1 MKKLICIDLDGT
13 ILNMGNTISPKVVE
27 ILNRDEHDFLIC
39 TGRPSHEVRKF
50 GFTGDCI
57 ASNGAEIIKDN
68 ITIAEHHLDRELIKP
83 IVNFLEGKT
92 EQITISTRDKRHRV
106 FVGDIE
112 QLAKQM
118 VIEFKGEFIQSDF
131 DHIYKHLSNVE
142 NEFDNV
148 DQFLDTINENV
159 FKIEA
164 TSFNDYAQIVEDVK
178 ETFDVNS
185 FCSIGGHI
193 EIVSSEVNKAKG
205 ILNYLDGE
213 NRFIAAFGDG
223 NNDIEMFELADVS
236 YAMENGS
243 RELKQ
248 VAKHITRSIDE
259 DGFVHGYNHLID
271 NY

>member
-13 ILNMGNTISPKVVE
+13 ILNMGNTISPKVIE
-27 ILNRDEHDFLIC
+27 ILERGEHDFLIC

-50 GFTGDCI
+50 GFMGDCV

-68 ITIAEHHLDRELIKP
+68 TTIAEHHLDRELIKP
-83 IVNFLEGKT
+83 IVTFLEGRT
-92 EQITISTRDKRHRV
+92 EQITISTKDKRHRV
-106 FVGDIE
+106 FVGDIK

-118 VIEFKGEFIQSDF
+118 VIEFRGEFNVD
-131 DHIYKHLSNVE
+131 DYNHLYEHLSNVE

-148 DQFLDTINENV
+148 DNFLDVINENV

-164 TSFNDYAQIVEDVK
+164 TSFNDYAQIVEEVK

-205 ILNYLDGE
+205 ILKYLDGE
-213 NRFIAAFGDG
+213 QRFIAAFGDG
-223 NNDIEMFELADVS
+223 NNDIEMFELADVA

-243 RELKQ
+243 DELKQ
-248 VAKHITRSIDE
+248 AAKHIMKSINE